1 VTPRSDYQLEMRL
14 APDEII
20 VDSFAGGGGAS
31 LGIQWALGRGPH
43 IAINHDK
50 EAIAL
55 HAANHPES
63 EHYPEDVWHVDPVV
77 ACAGRKVGLM
87 WLSPDCFPAG
97 TLVLTRGGYRPI
109 ETVRVGDEV
118 FTHRA
123 RWRKV
128 TELGRAVKPIMH
140 VRGHGHP
147 GLAVTPEHPFYA
159 RQHQRHAPS
168 WLPASAL
175 SRGWYWA
182 SPTTFA
188 EQPIPLVSVA
198 RQLDI
203 TPDLMWLVG
212 RYLGD
217 GWTRLTAT
225 RAELVITCGPS
236 EIDELRPLLN
246 RWPRAG
252 ARGGPNELAW
262 HERRTTTA
270 YQFTT
275 DHRGLVEWLRTHFGH
290 RAEAKL
296 LPTWAFGM
304 AIELREALLAGYLSA
319 DGYDSGLFVEC
330 TTVSRALAFSIKTL
344 AQTLGKTVGVYR
356 GANSTEIQ
364 GRTVN
369 ARPVYRLRWR
379 HQIDKAHEQTWRTES
394 LEWSPVRES
403 VSTGE
408 TAEVYNIG
416 VEDDESYVVESIVVH
431 NCKHFSKAK
440 GGKPVSKKIRGLA
453 WTACR
458 WAKAVRPR
466 VIVLENVEEFQEWG
480 PLIKVDG
487 KWKPDPTKKGHTFSR
502 FVARLRRLGY
512 VVEWRT
518 LRASHYATPTIRK
531 RFFLIARCDGRPIAW
546 PQPTHGKG
554 LAAPLTAATIIDWSI
569 PCPSIFTR
577 KKALAENT
585 QRRIARGIQRY
596 VVDSPKPFI
605 VQYYSAKRDG
615 DHRIGSIDA
624 PLGTQPTENKF
635 GIVTPIIAGVGGR
648 AGQSPERPLDK
659 PYQTIT
665 AKADAAIVAAHLTK
679 FHSGSTG
686 SELTEPAPTITSNG
700 FQKRPGGAAPI
711 GLVSGILVPT
721 THEGD
726 ARAHSLDEPTRTI
739 TGANRG
745 EHALISPTLVH
756 FKSDAPSSVGD
767 PMPTQTSRDCFGLVA
782 PFLKPRFGE
791 REGQEPRVRALDIPA
806 PTIVPTGNGGDLVA
820 AFLAKHYGGHETPG
834 SSLADPTS
842 TITTQ
847 DHHHLVSA
855 HIAKHYGDRV
865 GSDLNDPLHTVTAE
879 SVHHA
884 LVASSLLNLHG
895 TSDSHLSGR
904 SMDEPMTT
912 IAAGGMHAAEVRAF
926 LISYYGTDQ
935 ASGDLNAPTPTVT
948 SKDRLGLVTISGIE
962 YQIVDIG
969 MRMLQP
975 RELYRAQG
983 FPDSYKIAI
992 PFDYVTKSKKT
1003 GKTKVVRKPLTKT
1016 AQVRMAGNSVCPPLA
1031 AAIIS
1036 ANLLGETFAAVAKER
1051 VA

>member
-1 VTPRSDYQLEMRL
+1 
-14 APDEII
+14 
-20 VDSFAGGGGAS
+20 
-31 LGIQWALGRGPH
+31 
-43 IAINHDK
+43 
-50 EAIAL
+50 
-55 HAANHPES
+55 
-63 EHYPEDVWHVDPVV
+63 
-77 ACAGRKVGLM
+77 
-87 WLSPDCFPAG
+87 
-97 TLVLTRGGYRPI
+97 
-109 ETVRVGDEV
+109 
-118 FTHRA
+118 
-123 RWRKV
+123 V

-188 EQPIPLVSVA
+188 AQPIPLVSVA

-319 DGYDSGLFVEC
+319 DGYDSGRFVEC

-344 AQTLGKTVGVYR
+344 AQTLGKTVAVYR

-379 HQIDKAHEQTWRTES
+379 HQVDKAHEQTWRTES

-453 WTACR
+453 WTAVR
-458 WAKAVRPR
+458 WATAVRPR
-466 VIVLENVEEFQEWG
+466 VIVLENVEEFQTWG
-480 PLIKVDG
+480 PVDRTTANR
-487 KWKPDPTKKGHTFSR
+487 PCPERKGHTFKR

-512 VVEWRT
+512 QVEWKRAPRLRLRRADDSEAPVPDRALRRSADRLADADARQRPRAAVAHRGGVHRLVDRVPVD
-518 LRASHYATPTIRK
+518 LRAEEGARGQHAPADRARDQAVRHRLAEAVHRASMQHVERLADDRRSTRPLADDHDPRGTSSTSSR
-531 RFFLIARCDGRPIAW
+531 RTSQSSTAVRPARCSTEPRRRRRFE
-546 PQPTHGKG
+546 QFRE
-554 LAAPLTAATIIDWSI
+554 TI
-569 PCPSIFTR
+569 TGG
-577 KKALAENT
+577 A
-585 QRRIARGIQRY
+585 
-596 VVDSPKPFI
+596 V
-605 VQYYSAKRDG
+605 
-615 DHRIGSIDA
+615 
-624 PLGTQPTENKF
+624 PLG
-635 GIVTPIIAGVGGR
+635 
-648 AGQSPERPLDK
+648 
-659 PYQTIT
+659 
-665 AKADAAIVAAHLTK
+665 IVAPHARQPHARRRR
-679 FHSGSTG
+679 SRRGSR
-686 SELTEPAPTITSNG
+686 SRS
-700 FQKRPGGAAPI
+700 
-711 GLVSGILVPT
+711 
-721 THEGD
+721 
-726 ARAHSLDEPTRTI
+726 RTI
-739 TGANRG
+739 TGAHRG
-745 EHALISPTLVH
+745 EQALI
-756 FKSDAPSSVGD
+756 
-767 PMPTQTSRDCFGLVA
+767 A

-791 REGQEPRVRALDIPA
+791 DPDPSRRGGLGQAPRVRCARHA
-806 PTIVPTGNGGDLVA
+806 
-820 AFLAKHYGGHETPG
+820 
-834 SSLADPTS
+834 SAD
-842 TITTQ
+842 
-847 DHHHLVSA
+847 
-855 HIAKHYGDRV
+855 DR
-865 GSDLNDPLHTVTAE
+865 A
-879 SVHHA
+879 
-884 LVASSLLNLHG
+884 
-895 TSDSHLSGR
+895 
-904 SMDEPMTT
+904 
-912 IAAGGMHAAEVRAF
+912 
-926 LISYYGTDQ
+926 
-935 ASGDLNAPTPTVT
+935 
-948 SKDRLGLVTISGIE
+948 DR
-962 YQIVDIG
+962 Q
-969 MRMLQP
+969 RW
-975 RELYRAQG
+975 
-983 FPDSYKIAI
+983 
-992 PFDYVTKSKKT
+992 
-1003 GKTKVVRKPLTKT
+1003 
-1016 AQVRMAGNSVCPPLA
+1016 
-1031 AAIIS
+1031 
-1036 ANLLGETFAAVAKER
+1036 
-1051 VA
+1051 